1 MENPDEILTHVS
13 NRYYPLPPKPW
24 LLYQEWHQVLL
35 LHWKIDPK
43 LLLRLIP
50 EHLQL
55 DTFDGSAYISII
67 AFNVENFRSSAGKLP
82 FISSFQEI
90 NVRTYVTCNGIKGI
104 YFFSLYADKLLA
116 VIGAKLFYRLPYR
129 SATIEKQEKVLRA
142 QGNYLRLKVSY
153 ETGAL
158 INDRTP
164 LDIWLSERHA
174 FYQQI
179 KNKVYRCDIHH
190 REWPLEKVSVK
201 EQSTFIAVTP
211 PVQSFLKPFDA
222 AHYAGYLAV
231 LFWNR
236 VSVS

>member
-104 YFFSLYADKLLA
+104 YFFFALCRQAFSGNRSKTVLPAPVPVGYDRKTGEGVAGTRKLSP
-116 VIGAKLFYRLPYR
+116 VKG
-129 SATIEKQEKVLRA
+129 QLR
-142 QGNYLRLKVSY
+142 N
-153 ETGAL
+153 
-158 INDRTP
+158 
-164 LDIWLSERHA
+164 
-174 FYQQI
+174 
-179 KNKVYRCDIHH
+179 RC
-190 REWPLEKVSVK
+190 
-201 EQSTFIAVTP
+201 F
-211 PVQSFLKPFDA
+211 
-222 AHYAGYLAV
+222 
-231 LFWNR
+231 N
-236 VSVS
+236 